1 MAKKLTL
8 WHRGKKIILWA
19 HRWLGIISGL
29 IVLIVSLTGC
39 IYVFEQEIRDIFQN
53 KYYYVA
59 ESTAPKMNLL
69 QVKQIVQTQFPKE
82 KINAIRFLETR
93 DAACIIITKKDKAIS
108 LNPYTGAI
116 IGIRNTKEDFL
127 SVVLR
132 LHRTLL
138 LGEAG
143 KLIIKWNVLIFFIL
157 CISGLV
163 LWWPKQIKFFKRAAT
178 INFKTK
184 NWKAFNWDL
193 HSVLGF
199 YGLLFL
205 LLISLT
211 GIFFAFDSVKNMLK
225 AATNQPKGKKEEK
238 LKSNPD
244 NNKTFDLDAAYQ
256 QMKSDYPGSTETVIV
271 MPKDSIEPLRINMQY
286 PYTII
291 RKQNQLFFDQYSG
304 EVLKKSLH
312 KNYNTY
318 DKISRSNYQLHTGD
332 MPGLG
337 IGSKIIF
344 FLASLFAASLPVTGF
359 LIWWGRNNKKKA
371 TSKED
376 KKNVLAAYL
385 QKKRLSNIIVDG
397 VGIKYR
403 T

>member
-1 MAKKLTL
+1 MAKKLTF
-8 WHRGKKIILWA
+8 WQRGKANILWA
-19 HRWLGIISGL
+19 HRWLGIVSGL
-29 IVLIVSLTGC
+29 VVLVVSITGC
-39 IYVFEQEIRDIFQN
+39 IYVFEQELRDVFQR

-59 ESTAPKMNLL
+59 ESNTSKMNLQQL
-69 QVKQIVQTQFPKE
+69 QQIIKTQFPKE
-82 KINAIRFLETR
+82 RINVIRFEEKK
-93 DAACIIITKKDKAIS
+93 DAACIIITKNNKAIS
-108 LNPYTGAI
+108 LNPYTGTI
-116 IGIRNTKEDFL
+116 IGARNTTTDFL

-138 LGEAG
+138 LGEVG
-143 KLIIKWNVLIFFIL
+143 KQIIKWNVLIFFIL

-163 LWWPKQIKFFKRAAT
+163 LWWPKQKKFFKRAVT

-199 YGLLFL
+199 YGLLLL

-211 GIFFAFDSVKNMLK
+211 GKNLVRT
-225 AATNQPKGKKEEK
+225 ATHQPTGKKEEK
-238 LKSNPD
+238 LKSKPGNA
-244 NNKTFDLDAAYQ
+244 KIFTLDMAYQ
-256 QMKSDYPGSTETVIV
+256 QMKSDYPGAKETIIV
-271 MPKDSIEPLRINMQY
+271 MPKDSIEPLRITMQY

-304 EVLKKSLH
+304 DVLKKTLYE
-312 KNYNTY
+312 KYTTY

-332 MPGLG
+332 IPGLG

-359 LIWWGRNNKKKA
+359 LIWWGRNKKKKKA
-371 TSKED
+371 NVKEG
-376 KKNVLAAYL
+376 KQSIIAAYL
-385 QKKRLSNIIVDG
+385 KSKKMSKIMVDKD
-397 VGIKYR
+397 GIK

>member
-1 MAKKLTL
+1 MIKRITL
-8 WHRGKKIILWA
+8 RQRTRKGILWA

-29 IVLIVSLTGC
+29 IVLVVSLTGC
-39 IYVFEQEIRDIFQN
+39 IYVFEQEIRDIFQR

-59 ESTAPKMNLL
+59 ESNAPKMAL
-69 QVKQIVQTQFPKE
+69 QKLEQIVKTRLPGDS
-82 KINAIRFLETR
+82 ITSIRFEEKKN
-93 DAACIIITKKDKAIS
+93 AAYIFITKKDKAIS
-108 LNPYTGAI
+108 VNPYSGEI
-116 IGIRNTKEDFL
+116 IGARNMKKDFL
-127 SVVLR
+127 KVVLR

-138 LGEAG
+138 LGDVG
-143 KLIIKWNVLIFFIL
+143 KQIVKWNVLIFLIL

-163 LWWPKQIKFFKRAAT
+163 LWWPKQKRFFKNAVT

-205 LLISLT
+205 LLIAMT
-211 GIFFAFDSVKNMLK
+211 GMFFAFDGVKDMVRAVTG
-225 AATNQPKGKKEEK
+225 AAKKKEEK
-238 LKSNPD
+238 LRSQPGAAI
-244 NNKTFDLDAAYQ
+244 TFALDIAYQ
-256 QMKSDYPGSTETVIV
+256 QMKTAYPGAQETIITYPANSVA
-271 MPKDSIEPLRINMQY
+271 PTRIIMQY

-291 RKQNQLFFDQYSG
+291 KKQNTLFFDRYSG
-304 EVLKKSLH
+304 KVLNKTLY
-312 KNYNTY
+312 KNYTAY

-359 LIWWGRNNKKKA
+359 LIWWGRNKKSKAGNKVNNKKESLKSYFA
-371 TSKED
+371 
-376 KKNVLAAYL
+376 NR
-385 QKKRLSNIIVDG
+385 QKTKRV
-397 VGIKYR
+397 Y